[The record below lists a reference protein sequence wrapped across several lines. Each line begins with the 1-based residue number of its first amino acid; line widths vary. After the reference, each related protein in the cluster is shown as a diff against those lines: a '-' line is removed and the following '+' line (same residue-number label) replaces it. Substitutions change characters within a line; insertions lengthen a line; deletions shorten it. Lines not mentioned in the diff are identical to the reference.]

1 MDWVRENIASFG
13 GNPQKI
19 TIDDCSAGAGST
31 ANHIVNK
38 KSWPFFDQA
47 AGESGVGAQWNVNIM
62 QQSQLF
68 FDTLV
73 LDANCSDVECLVGL
87 SAYDLAKA
95 AMQTVN
101 DYDGFFA
108 NNALPCTPTVD
119 GVDALAPPLVLAEQG
134 HVFHGV
140 TLIGTAQD
148 ECCSRAI
155 LTRSILT

>member
-1 MDWVRENIASFG
+1 MEWVRENIASFG

-73 LDANCSDVECLVGL
+73 LDANCSDVGWPFRLRSGESC
-87 SAYDLAKA
+87 
-95 AMQTVN
+95 
-101 DYDGFFA
+101 
-108 NNALPCTPTVD
+108 NADRQRLRRILCEQRV
-119 GVDALAPPLVLAEQG
+119 ALHTYRG
-134 HVFHGV
+134 
-140 TLIGTAQD
+140 
-148 ECCSRAI
+148 R
-155 LTRSILT
+155 R